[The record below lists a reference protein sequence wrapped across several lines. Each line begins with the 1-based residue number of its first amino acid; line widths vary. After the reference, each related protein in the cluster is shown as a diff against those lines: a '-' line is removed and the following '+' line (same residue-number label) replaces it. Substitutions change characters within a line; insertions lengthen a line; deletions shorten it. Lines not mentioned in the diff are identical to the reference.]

1 MKRES
6 LAGEKKKIASSL
18 ACCLCLNAFAGWHL
32 AIQVLSFFLSFGYR
46 GRFATRSQKQT
57 EGKISATPV
66 LQADQ
71 RETAEAFLKTL
82 DNLRC
87 YQ

>member
-1 MKRES
+1 MLKRIRW
-6 LAGEKKKIASSL
+6 LATGDP
-18 ACCLCLNAFAGWHL
+18 G
-32 AIQVLSFFLSFGYR
+32 SFFLSF
-46 GRFATRSQKQT
+46 FLLATGAVLLLARKKQT